1 MRKLLYLIVVLF
13 AGISV
18 AFAQKT
24 LSGTVVDD
32 LGIPLPGATVLEQ
45 GTTNGVSTDFDGNF
59 SIEITEGAV
68 LVISFVGYQSQEIVV
83 GSDDTISVAL
93 EAGSQLEEVIVTS
106 LGITREKQALGY
118 AISEVDNAAIEQ
130 RAVGD
135 IGRVLA
141 GKASG
146 VQITNQSGISG
157 SGTNIIIRGFNTF
170 SGGNQPLFVVDG
182 IPFSSETNAQGSFQ
196 SGNNGSSRFLD
207 IDPNNIESVNVL
219 KGLAA
224 ATLYGSQGRNG
235 VILIN
240 TKSGSLA
247 AKEAGTEITVTS
259 SYFNNEMA
267 SMPDYQDSYGNGFDQ
282 AFGWYYSNW
291 GPNFEEGGIAGW
303 GRQTALNGSTDLSK
317 YALKPGFL
325 KHPFITASFATGLPT
340 AAALQGIDAN
350 TPYEWKAYDN
360 TRFFQTGTI
369 INNNINISSGSDD
382 GKIIYNINYGN
393 LQDEG
398 FTPGNKLTRD
408 AISLGGKAEL
418 SNNFTVRGTLNYSNT
433 LFKAPP
439 ISGGGGSSPLGSR
452 ESVFSNI
459 FFTPRSVDVMGIPYQ
474 HPATGESTY
483 YRQNNSISHPFW
495 VVNNAKSIQ
504 DTHRVFGGAT
514 ISYAINDNMNIAY
527 RYGLDAYSEANTEYT
542 NKGGKMGSAVNRT
555 GTLNTWNNVK
565 TITDHN
571 ISLAGDYDVT
581 SDIGLTFV
589 VGATSN
595 SQVFDQNGV
604 ASTGQQVFNV
614 KRHFNYE
621 QQDEIQYYRKRNVS
635 GVYGQAEI
643 DYSRFLY
650 LTLATRTD
658 WVSNLA
664 EENRSIT
671 YPSASVSFLPTKVFD
686 GLKSNMINMIKV
698 RVGLGSSADF
708 PFGYPIASRLNLD
721 TQSFIRNGAA
731 IVANTSSSQLGNPQ
745 LKPERMDE
753 LEFGIEGTFLNRRLG
768 VDFSVYNKATK
779 DLRID
784 RPLDPATGYTTTV
797 TNIGKIENKGV
808 EVDLSFIWVQAKER
822 GALEW
827 TSNLNWSSNESKVVD
842 LGADTDY
849 ITYAGGSGYFNVA
862 APGYSLGTIVGS
874 AIARDSSGN
883 YKVLSNGFYDIKYG
897 TNPDE
902 NTIGDATP
910 NFLLNVGNRITYKDF
925 NFNFLIS
932 HVNGGDIMSM
942 TTSVLLGR
950 GLVEDTVD
958 REQSYI
964 LPGVNP
970 SGQPNS
976 TQIVNSDFYFYNVLY
991 GPGENRVYDG
1001 SVIRLQEV
1009 SLTYN
1014 LPQSLLDSTPFGS
1027 LSLSAS
1033 GYNLWYD
1040 AYNTPDSANFD
1051 PNVAGTGVGNG
1062 RGFDW
1067 LNGPSSKRYG
1077 FSLKATF

>member
-59 SIEITEGAV
+59 SIDVPEGAV